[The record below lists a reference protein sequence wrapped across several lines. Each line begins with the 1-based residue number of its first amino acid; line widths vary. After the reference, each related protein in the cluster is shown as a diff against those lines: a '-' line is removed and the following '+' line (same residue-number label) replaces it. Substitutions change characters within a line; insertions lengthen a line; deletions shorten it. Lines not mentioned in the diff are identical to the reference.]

1 MKSLKILKQVLKR
14 FMSIGDEG
22 AIMAVVL
29 IFVAILLLA
38 GATAT
43 ILLTTD
49 TQIGSNYKSS
59 QQALYAAEAGAQEA
73 RERLRLKP
81 STDPGYPDI
90 INDDDPDNTEWTYYI
105 GTEEEAQE
113 KGYDSANDAH
123 ERTSSLQTDM
133 DYTVVITHQTDPSSG
148 EVLYR
153 GDVDGDGD
161 FDRHTDETRGDP
173 NIYLITG
180 YGDAGGAS
188 KVVQMEVTRFPPITV
203 KAAIYTG
210 GSSLD
215 LKGTAY
221 ISGNNNDACCGTADD
236 LPGVYTKASTTVSPV
251 GTVTITGEGMD
262 PENPAEPSVSRDDD
276 DVDDINIPGMIDG
289 MKTSADFSY
298 TLNAD
303 TTHTDTAI
311 PGPGDGWG
319 TPTIV
324 MDDIYTCD
332 ECNLICYNMNGHTIR
347 LSGGVTG
354 CGILLVEGNLDISG
368 DFSWYGPI
376 IVSGSFTYKGG
387 GTGNITGAVLSGGS
401 AETEDTMAGN
411 IKINYCHDAVENFEN
426 HSLPILS
433 WKQELA
439 EE

>member
-1 MKSLKILKQVLKR
+1 MKSLKILRQFLKR

-161 FDRHTDETRGDP
+161 FDRHTDETRGGSEHLSDHRLWRCRWRLQSGSDGGDAFSAHYRESR
-173 NIYLITG
+173 NIYRREFLG
-180 YGDAGGAS
+180 FERDG
-188 KVVQMEVTRFPPITV
+188 
-203 KAAIYTG
+203 IY
-210 GSSLD
+210 L
-215 LKGTAY
+215 
-221 ISGNNNDACCGTADD
+221 
-236 LPGVYTKASTTVSPV
+236 
-251 GTVTITGEGMD
+251 
-262 PENPAEPSVSRDDD
+262 R
-276 DVDDINIPGMIDG
+276 
-289 MKTSADFSY
+289 
-298 TLNAD
+298 
-303 TTHTDTAI
+303 
-311 PGPGDGWG
+311 
-319 TPTIV
+319 
-324 MDDIYTCD
+324 
-332 ECNLICYNMNGHTIR
+332 
-347 LSGGVTG
+347 
-354 CGILLVEGNLDISG
+354 
-368 DFSWYGPI
+368 
-376 IVSGSFTYKGG
+376 
-387 GTGNITGAVLSGGS
+387 
-401 AETEDTMAGN
+401 
-411 IKINYCHDAVENFEN
+411 
-426 HSLPILS
+426 
-433 WKQELA
+433 KQQ
-439 EE
+439 